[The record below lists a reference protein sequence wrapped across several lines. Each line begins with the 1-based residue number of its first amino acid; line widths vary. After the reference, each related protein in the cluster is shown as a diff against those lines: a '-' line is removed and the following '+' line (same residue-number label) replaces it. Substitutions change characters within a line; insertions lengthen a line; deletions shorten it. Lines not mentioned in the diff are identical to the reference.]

1 MMKKII
7 SIFTVLVMCLSICA
21 CSNQKSAQS
30 EQMAKEAYDLLVEAY
45 TKTDE
50 IGGAIY
56 GVWAKNVG
64 SSAKIKKDPLGT
76 LLPETKLSKDELKS
90 GILFATGEVADP
102 SKTKDDMIAM
112 FRNATE
118 EEKSA
123 IEELEDEKLGA
134 VFAIASDMPQFCVLC
149 VQDAY
154 YINGGIEFAQSSL
167 ESAKLIIKEV
177 ENSNAN
183 PKGMEAIKNIYVATS
198 SYLDFCLN
206 TKGSLVQA
214 SDTINGYRTT
224 VKTAMSELELI
235 Y

>member
-1 MMKKII
+1 MFAVAESVSSVLDFSLI
-7 SIFTVLVMCLSICA
+7 SVHFTFSV
-21 CSNQKSAQS
+21 
-30 EQMAKEAYDLLVEAY
+30 
-45 TKTDE
+45 
-50 IGGAIY
+50 
-56 GVWAKNVG
+56 
-64 SSAKIKKDPLGT
+64 
-76 LLPETKLSKDELKS
+76 
-90 GILFATGEVADP
+90 
-102 SKTKDDMIAM
+102 
-112 FRNATE
+112 
-118 EEKSA
+118 
-123 IEELEDEKLGA
+123 
-134 VFAIASDMPQFCVLC
+134 ASDMPQFCVLC

-177 ENSNAN
+177 ENSNAK